1 MKYEFEVTRAIRINA
16 VGEVPGPDDE
26 VTLLNIGDH
35 VTILEK
41 REKTEMED
49 SLTTYT
55 NVPIVDFEVSAYEGQ
70 QERPVTVTVLTDTGN
85 KQIRINNILSIKKAS

>member
-1 MKYEFEVTRAIRINA
+1 MKYEFQVTRSIRINA

-49 SLTTYT
+49 SLNTYT

-70 QERPVTVTVLTDTGN
+70 QERPVTVTVLTDAGN
-85 KQIRINNILSIKKAS
+85 KQIRINNILSIKKVS